1 MSDPKT
7 IVCKPSKWF
16 KTRAIAVAAMLTFFS
31 LWFFKDGYWGYRDK
45 NAAVVE
51 KQLFLASDD
60 SPTTNVDFE
69 VKAVDEFK
77 KKEYTPETWAAF
89 ASEQVFA
96 TPSDKNILP
105 RDYDFNK
112 NWPEEIVNGYD
123 ELKKDK
129 PYELWEAYSSR
140 MSLPIKPSE
149 KLYDAGT
156 IREQFI
162 VCGICVALLLF
173 AIFICLRIMGRTMK
187 VTPTGYSP
195 PGGDEIPFTAMRKLD
210 KRKWDGKGLAMIHYE
225 EDGEIKKA
233 KIDGMVYGQ
242 FQEEDGAPAEALFTQ
257 IMENF
262 KGEVIEFV
270 SDDDEDEDDEDES
283 ESAEKSKST
292 TESE

>member
-31 LWFFKDGYWGYRDK
+31 LWFFKDGYWGYREKNVAFVTNLLFSDK
-45 NAAVVE
+45 GEKFPESLDFAVAASNEFNKE
-51 KQLFLASDD
+51 K
-60 SPTTNVDFE
+60 
-69 VKAVDEFK
+69 
-77 KKEYTPETWAAF
+77 YTAETWAAF
-89 ASEQVFA
+89 ASEQIIPA
-96 TPSDKNILP
+96 PEDKSLMP
-105 RDYDFNK
+105 RDYDYSQK
-112 NWPEEIVNGYD
+112 WPEEIVNGYN
-123 ELKKDK
+123 ELKEDK
-129 PYELWEAYSSR
+129 PYKLWEAYSSR
-140 MSLPIKPSE
+140 TSLPIKPSE
-149 KLYDAGT
+149 EIYDAGT